1 MGKLGRYKRRRQST
15 TQHGC
20 NNGDGQ
26 GNPLEACSEP
36 QHPKKATTFSAPTV
50 EQEQPT
56 EISLMKPSIL
66 RPKNSAAQSIL
77 KSISTDPPKK
87 IVASII
93 PLSSV
98 HQNVVEFTEEQLPY
112 FLAFL
117 GREKTALRCGQGTVC
132 PSNPATG
139 TTTTSTTSSDSTD
152 EATTTNSASRSLPLH
167 WNNKYIDFEKLLEF
181 NINFGSFPYKINE
194 FGTKTE

>member
-1 MGKLGRYKRRRQST
+1 MGKLGHRKRRRRSAA
-15 TQHGC
+15 QHGC

-26 GNPLEACSEP
+26 GNPLEASSEP

-50 EQEQPT
+50 EQEQAT

-66 RPKNSAAQSIL
+66 RSKNSAAQSIL
-77 KSISTDPPKK
+77 KSTSTDPPKQL
-87 IVASII
+87 VASII

-98 HQNVVEFTEEQLPY
+98 HQNVVEFTEEQLSD

-117 GREKTALRCGQGTVC
+117 RGGKTALHCGQGTVC

-139 TTTTSTTSSDSTD
+139 TTVEGNGILTTQVSNQDT
-152 EATTTNSASRSLPLH
+152 AVLLH
-167 WNNKYIDFEKLLEF
+167 YPWH
-181 NINFGSFPYKINE
+181 NIRRL
-194 FGTKTE
+194 